1 MAFRHDF
8 ESGLKILTPEG
19 AEPTFLLKRAFA
31 LISSITSS
39 SVEVFML

>member
-8 ESGLKILTPEG
+8 ENGLKILTQEG
-19 AEPTFLLKRAFA
+19 TKPTFLLKRAFA

-39 SVEVFML
+39 SVEIFML